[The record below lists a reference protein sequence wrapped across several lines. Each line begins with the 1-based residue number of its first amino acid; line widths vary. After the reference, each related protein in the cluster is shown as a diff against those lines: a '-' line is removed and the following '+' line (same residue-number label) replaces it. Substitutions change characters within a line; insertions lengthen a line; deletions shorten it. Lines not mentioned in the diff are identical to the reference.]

1 VSGRPTIALA
11 GAGWIAAVHG
21 LAAMELGLTITH
33 VASRH
38 REKANEMATRAGAVA
53 CGYDD
58 LPGGADVVVVCSA
71 PQCHADHA
79 LHAVEAGARVIIE
92 KPLCTTL
99 ADADALVGSGKAI
112 GYAEN
117 LAYAPIVQ
125 RFLSEVGDIGALRH
139 LEVRAVQSR
148 PTWGDFLT
156 KEWGGGALFDLGVH
170 PLAVAMLAAGEQPV
184 SVSAELEGADDH
196 PTDEHATVALTFASG
211 LRARIVSSWRGGAVP
226 QWDAQ
231 AASETDAVR
240 AELLPGL
247 LLERDGEPIT
257 LEPATTQVP
266 QLEQYGY
273 TRQLEAFLA
282 AFGGGSTPIMD
293 AGFGR
298 AVLDVV
304 CAAYAS
310 ARGGGSEV
318 ALPFAG
324 ARDRTPLELWRG

>member
-1 VSGRPTIALA
+1 MTAPPKIALA
-11 GAGWIAAVHG
+11 GAGWIAAVHA
-21 LAAMELGLTITH
+21 LAAKERGLTVTH

-38 REKANEMATRAGAVA
+38 REKATELAARAGALA

-58 LPGGADVVVVCSA
+58 LPGEADVVVVCSA
-71 PQCHADHA
+71 PQCHAAHVQQ
-79 LHAVEAGARVIIE
+79 AVRAGARVIVE

-99 ADADALVGSGKAI
+99 ADADMLVANRDPI

-125 RFLSEVGDIGALRH
+125 RFLEEVGEIGALRH
-139 LEVRAVQSR
+139 LEVRAVQGR

-170 PLAVAMLAAGEQPV
+170 PVAVAMLAADEAPV
-184 SVSAELEGADDH
+184 AVSAHLEGADDH
-196 PTDEHATVALTFASG
+196 PTDEHAEVALTFASG

-231 AASETDAVR
+231 AASDTETVR
-240 AELLPGL
+240 AELLPAL
-247 LLERDGEPIT
+247 LLERDGEP
-257 LEPATTQVP
+257 LGLPTTTAAVP

-273 TRQLEAFLA
+273 TEQLDAFLV
-282 AFGGGSTPIMD
+282 AFGGRSAPLMD
-293 AGFGR
+293 ARFGR

-304 CAAYAS
+304 CGAYAS
-310 ARGGGSEV
+310 ARDSGSEV
-318 ALPFAG
+318 GLPFTG
-324 ARDRTPLELWRG
+324 PRDRTPLELWRG